1 MYHTVSMVAVLRKGG
16 VFEQLVTGSFKFSVA
31 DVICM
36 GVVENGN
43 EIVEGMSVA
52 STHSSFGGM
61 GGVFATPKV
70 SLLFFRGNEVDA
82 GAEIEMKYFFP
93 AVASKA
99 GK

>member
-1 MYHTVSMVAVLRKGG
+1 MYHTVSMVAVLRKEDLI
-16 VFEQLVTGSFKFSVA
+16 VQLVIGSFKFFVA

-52 STHSSFGGM
+52 STHSSFGGI
-61 GGVFATPKV
+61 GGVFVTPKV
-70 SLLFFRGNEVDA
+70 SPLFFRGNSFVVR
-82 GAEIEMKYFFP
+82 AEIEMKYFFP